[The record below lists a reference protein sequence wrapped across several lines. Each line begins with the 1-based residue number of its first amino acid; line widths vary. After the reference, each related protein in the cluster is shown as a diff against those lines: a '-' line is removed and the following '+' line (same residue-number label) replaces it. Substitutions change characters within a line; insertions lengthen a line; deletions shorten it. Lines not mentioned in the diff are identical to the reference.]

1 MQDHAVEQRPPA
13 SFSEDGWADV
23 LSQIEHAW
31 ARLAEQQA
39 ALEARNDELERMRA
53 FLASVLDHISDVL
66 VVGDATGKLIE
77 GNRALA
83 GLVGRSPRAGTA
95 LAALFEESDR
105 EKLERALADV
115 AAHGA
120 TVRFEARMIAEDG
133 PALLDLV
140 ISPRRDSRGRYLGP
154 VLIGRPIGE
163 LRRAYDELR
172 EAQGRLVQQEKL
184 ASIGR
189 LLAGVA
195 HELNNPISFV
205 YGSTHAMARHVD
217 RLERYF
223 AAVAEGWP
231 RERLAE
237 LRRELDIQRSIRR
250 LRTAL
255 DGAREGAER
264 VRDIVD
270 ALSRLSATG
279 QGEIRPFALRPVVET
294 AVRWVTRSAEGATPV
309 SIRGDARVV
318 GRAEQ
323 IQQVVMNLVQNA
335 LDAIEGRPDGQVW
348 VTIGKKADD
357 RVVLTVED
365 NGPGIDPDA
374 IGAIFDP
381 FFTTKPVGKGTGL
394 GLPISLKIVEEH
406 GGELLARN
414 RPGGGARF
422 VMRLPASG
430 PDEEER
436 KERNRKG
443 AAADRAERTDDR
455 RTGAAGRDEVK
466 R

>member
-1 MQDHAVEQRPPA
+1 MSAMRDHAAEPRPPA

-66 VVGDATGKLIE
+66 VVGDATGRLIE

-83 GLVGRSPRAGTA
+83 GLMGRSPRPGTS
-95 LAALFEESDR
+95 LAALFEEADR
-105 EKLERALADV
+105 EKLEKALADV

-120 TVRFEARMIAEDG
+120 TVRFEARMAAGDG

-231 RERLAE
+231 RERLAG
-237 LRRELDIQRSIRR
+237 LRRELDIERSIRR

-255 DGAREGAER
+255 EGAREGAER

-294 AVRWVTRSAEGATPV
+294 AVRWVTRSVEKAAPV
-309 SIRGDARVV
+309 VVRGDGRVV

-335 LDAIEGRPDGQVW
+335 LDAIEGRKGGQVW
-348 VTIGKKADD
+348 VTIEEKADD
-357 RVVLTVED
+357 WVTLVVED
-365 NGPGIDPDA
+365 NGPGIAPDA

-406 GGELLARN
+406 GGELQAGN
-414 RPGGGARF
+414 RSGGGARF
-422 VMRLPASG
+422 AMRLPAPG
-430 PDEEER
+430 PDGAE
-436 KERNRKG
+436 RKG
-443 AAADRAERTDDR
+443 AAADRAAQGDAQGE
-455 RTGAAGRDEVK
+455 AG
-466 R
+466 